1 MTATICCLINNHP
14 QATFRHLFA
23 HCARALQVGP
33 ALKIEHALQTMQTML
48 YALSR
53 KRYNDFAAE
62 VRFGE
67 RNERSKVIIEKINA
81 SLKQNIVD
89 ILF

>member
-1 MTATICCLINNHP
+1 MCAHVWQSHVTHQCPSDLHP
-14 QATFRHLFA
+14 HSQATFRHLFA

-33 ALKIEHALQTMQTML
+33 ALKIEHALQTMQTVL

-62 VRFGE
+62 VC
-67 RNERSKVIIEKINA
+67 VC
-81 SLKQNIVD
+81 VCV
-89 ILF
+89 

>member
-1 MTATICCLINNHP
+1 MNDPHRPIVCPSNNHP

-62 VRFGE
+62 VRLW
-67 RNERSKVIIEKINA
+67 EKKREKNQE
-81 SLKQNIVD
+81 K
-89 ILF
+89 FE